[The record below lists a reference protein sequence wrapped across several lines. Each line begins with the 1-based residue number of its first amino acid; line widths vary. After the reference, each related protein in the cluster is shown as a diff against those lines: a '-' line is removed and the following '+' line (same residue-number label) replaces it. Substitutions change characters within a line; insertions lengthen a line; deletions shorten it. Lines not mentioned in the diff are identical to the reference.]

1 MVHTVESIKQLLAT
15 NDKAIG
21 RALIVLKNRQ
31 TSDEQVTEATRHLN
45 GRGFRPCHARMGT
58 SMGLFFE
65 RKGYLSPKQIAYW
78 RKTDVSG
85 KSRIEIYA
93 RQLLEEANLKTL
105 QKVPKVETDPEEIE
119 ALTNTY
125 KALQREYADVV
136 DSDSAEIIRPVV
148 DALRAIEKL
157 LGLPAYTIGGSVYT
171 AEETEMQRME
181 ALADREQTRR
191 EETDKWRARQAM
203 ERIS

>member
-15 NDKAIG
+15 NDKAVG

-58 SMGLFFE
+58 SMGKFFE
-65 RKGYLSPKQIAYW
+65 TKGYLSSKQIAYW
-78 RKTDVSG
+78 RKETASG

-105 QKVPKVETDPEEIE
+105 RNSPKVETDPEEIE

-125 KALQREYADVV
+125 ITLQREYADVV
-136 DSDSAEIIRPVV
+136 DSDSAEIIKPVV
-148 DALRAIEKL
+148 DALRTIEKL
-157 LGLPAYTIGGSVYT
+157 LNLPAYTIGGSVYN

-191 EETDKWRARQAM
+191 EETNKWRARQVM
-203 ERIS
+203 ERMS